1 VLLTLSMGGGTRD
14 NMKDKHILLSHGAGG
29 KLSHDLVEEFFLPA
43 FDNDLLRALDD
54 SAVIP
59 IEPSR
64 LAFTTDSYVVKPLF
78 FPGGDIGR
86 LAICGTVND
95 LAMAGARPLGL
106 SASFILE
113 EGLPIE
119 DLERIL
125 ASMKGAAQE
134 AGVKVVTG
142 DTKVVEHGAAEGIFI
157 TTAGVGQIPDGVG
170 IGSAQAKPGDAVM
183 VSGPIGDHEIAV
195 LMARGE
201 FSLQG
206 EVESDC
212 APLNGL
218 VQAMLKV
225 CPEIHSLRDPTRGGL
240 ATVLWEIAASSK
252 VGVVIDEGK
261 VPIREQVR
269 AVCDLLGFDPYYLA
283 NEGKLVAFVPE
294 GEAEAVLKA
303 MQAHPLGGEAAIV
316 GKVTAEHPG
325 KVLLKTGIGGHRLL
339 EPLSGEQF
347 PRIC

>member
-1 VLLTLSMGGGTRD
+1 
-14 NMKDKHILLSHGAGG
+14 MKDKRILLSHGAGG
-29 KLSHDLVEEFFLPA
+29 KLSHDLVQELFLPF
-43 FDNDLLRALDD
+43 FDNDLLRALED
-54 SAVIP
+54 SAVISL
-59 IEPSR
+59 ETNR
-64 LAFTTDSYVVKPLF
+64 VAFTTDSYVVKPLF

-119 DLERIL
+119 DLEKIL
-125 ASMKGAAQE
+125 ASMQGAAQE
-134 AGVKVVTG
+134 AGVRVVAG

-157 TTAGVGQIPDGVG
+157 TTAGIGICPEGVVL
-170 IGSAQAKPGDAVM
+170 GSAHAHPGDAVI
-183 VSGPIGDHEIAV
+183 VNGPLGDHEIAV

-218 VQAMLKV
+218 VEAMLKA
-225 CPEIHSLRDPTRGGL
+225 CSEIHSLRDPTRGGL

-261 VPIREQVR
+261 IPLRDQVR

-294 GEAEAVLKA
+294 GKAAEVLKA
-303 MQAHPLGGEAAIV
+303 MKAHPLGGEAAIV
-316 GKVTAEHPG
+316 GKVTSEHPG

>member
-1 VLLTLSMGGGTRD
+1 
-14 NMKDKHILLSHGAGG
+14 MKDKRILLSHGAGG
-29 KLSHDLVEEFFLPA
+29 KMSHDLLHELFLPF
-43 FDNDLLRALDD
+43 FDNELLRALDD

-59 IEPSR
+59 AQGQR

-95 LAMAGARPLGL
+95 LAMAGALPLGIA
-106 SASFILE
+106 ASFILE
-113 EGLPIE
+113 EGLPFE
-119 DLERIL
+119 DLERVL
-125 ASMKGAAQE
+125 SSMKGAAQE

-142 DTKVVEHGAAEGIFI
+142 DTKVVEHGATEGIYI
-157 TTAGVGQIPDGVG
+157 TTAGVGQIPDNVA
-170 IGSAQAKPGDAVM
+170 IGSAQAKPGDTVIL
-183 VSGPIGDHEIAV
+183 SGPLGDHEIAV

-206 EVESDC
+206 GIESDC

-218 VQAMLKV
+218 VEAMLEA
-225 CPEIHSLRDPTRGGL
+225 CPDIHSLRDPTRGGM
-240 ATVLWEIAASSK
+240 ATVLWEIATSSG
-252 VGVVIDEGK
+252 VGVVIEEGK
-261 VPIREQVR
+261 VPIRAEVK

-294 GEAEAVLKA
+294 EAAESVLKA
-303 MQAHPLGGEAAIV
+303 MQAHPLGEEAAII
-316 GKVTAEHPG
+316 GKVVAENPG
-325 KVLLKTGIGGHRLL
+325 RVLLRTGIGGHRLL

>member
-1 VLLTLSMGGGTRD
+1 
-14 NMKDKHILLSHGAGG
+14 MKDNTITLSHGAGG
-29 KLSHDLVEEFFLPA
+29 RLNHELIEEYFVPY
-43 FDNDLLRALDD
+43 FDNATLRALDD

-59 IEPSR
+59 MQSGQANR
-64 LAFTTDSYVVKPLF
+64 LAFTTDAYVVKPLF

-95 LAMAGARPLGL
+95 LAMAGAQPLGL
-106 SASFILE
+106 TASFILE
-113 EGLPIE
+113 EGLSIE
-119 DLERIL
+119 DLKRVL
-125 ASMKGAAQE
+125 ASMKGAALE
-134 AGVKVVTG
+134 AGVQVVAG
-142 DTKVVEHGAAEGIFI
+142 DTKVVEHGAAEGLYI
-157 TTAGVGQIPDGVG
+157 TTAGIGAISDNVV
-170 IGSAQAKPGDAVM
+170 IGSAQAKPGDAVL

-218 VQAMLKV
+218 VEAMLKA
-225 CPEIHSLRDPTRGGL
+225 CPDIHSLRDPTRGGL
-240 ATVLWEIAASSK
+240 ATVLWEIAQASG
-252 VGVVIDEGK
+252 VGVVVEERE
-261 VPIREQVR
+261 VPMRKEVKG
-269 AVCDLLGFDPYYLA
+269 VCDLLGFDPYYLA

-294 GEAEAVLKA
+294 KEAAKVLKA
-303 MQAHPLGGEAAIV
+303 MQKHPLGKEATVI
-316 GKVTAEHPG
+316 GKVTAENSG
-325 KVLLKTGIGGHRLL
+325 KVLLHTPIGGHRLL

>member
-1 VLLTLSMGGGTRD
+1 
-14 NMKDKHILLSHGAGG
+14 MKDKKITLSHGAGG
-29 KLSHDLVEEFFLPA
+29 RLSHDLIEEYFLPC

-59 IEPSR
+59 MQSEQANR

-125 ASMKGAAQE
+125 ASMKGAAEE
-134 AGVKVVTG
+134 AGARVVAG
-142 DTKVVEHGAAEGIFI
+142 DTKVVEHGAAEGIYI
-157 TTAGVGQIPDGVG
+157 TTAGVGQIPEDVA
-170 IGSAQAKPGDAVM
+170 IGSAQAKPGDVVM
-183 VSGPIGDHEIAV
+183 VSGPLGDHEIAV

-201 FSLQG
+201 FALQG

-218 VQAMLKV
+218 VEAMLEV

-240 ATVLWEIAASSK
+240 ATVLWEIVNSSK
-252 VGVVIDEGK
+252 VGVIIDEGEI
-261 VPIREQVR
+261 PIRDQVR

-283 NEGKLVAFVPE
+283 NEGRLVAFMPQ
-294 GEAEAVLKA
+294 GEAKAVLKA
-303 MQAHPLGGEAAIV
+303 MQAHPLGGEATII
-316 GKVTAEHPG
+316 GKVTAENPG
-325 KVLLKTGIGGHRLL
+325 KVLLHTPIGGHRLL

>member
-1 VLLTLSMGGGTRD
+1 
-14 NMKDKHILLSHGAGG
+14 MKDKRILLSHGAGG
-29 KLSHDLVEEFFLPA
+29 KLSHDLVQEFFLPS
-43 FDNDLLRALDD
+43 FDNDLLRTLDD

-59 IEPSR
+59 LGPSR

-119 DLERIL
+119 ELERVL
-125 ASMKGAAQE
+125 ASMKEAAAE
-134 AGVKVVTG
+134 AGVKVVAG

-157 TTAGVGQIPDGVG
+157 TTAGIGQIPDNVA
-170 IGSAQAKPGDAVM
+170 IGSAQARPGDAVV
-183 VSGPIGDHEIAV
+183 VSGPLGDHEIAV

-218 VQAMLKV
+218 VEVMLQA
-225 CPEIHSLRDPTRGGL
+225 CPEIHCLRDPTRGGL
-240 ATVLWEIAASSK
+240 ATVLWEIAGSSK
-252 VGVVIDEGK
+252 VGVIIDEGQ
-261 VPIREQVR
+261 VPIREGVR

-283 NEGKLVAFVPE
+283 NEGKLVAFVP
-294 GEAEAVLKA
+294 AEAAESVLKA
-303 MQAHPLGGEAAIV
+303 MQAHPLGGESAIV
-316 GKVTAEHPG
+316 GRVTEEHPG

>member
-1 VLLTLSMGGGTRD
+1 
-14 NMKDKHILLSHGAGG
+14 MKDKRILLSHGAGG
-29 KLSHDLVEEFFLPA
+29 KLSHDLVEELFLPF
-43 FDNDLLRALDD
+43 FDNDLLRALED

-59 IEPSR
+59 IKPSR
-64 LAFTTDSYVVKPLF
+64 VAFTTDSYVVKPLF

-95 LAMAGARPLGL
+95 LAMAGAKPLGL

-113 EGLPIE
+113 EVLPIE
-119 DLERIL
+119 DLEKIL
-125 ASMKGAAQE
+125 ASMKKAAQE
-134 AGVKVVTG
+134 AGARVVAG
-142 DTKVVEHGAAEGIFI
+142 DTKVVEHGAAEGIYI
-157 TTAGVGQIPDGVG
+157 TTAGIGIVPEGVAL
-170 IGSAQAKPGDAVM
+170 GSAQAKPGDAVI
-183 VSGPIGDHEIAV
+183 VSGPLGDHEIAV

-201 FSLQG
+201 FALQG

-218 VQAMLKV
+218 VEAMLKA
-225 CPEIHSLRDPTRGGL
+225 CPDIHCLRDPTRGGL

-252 VGVVIDEGK
+252 VGVVIDEGE
-261 VPIREQVR
+261 VPLRDQVR

-283 NEGKLVAFVPE
+283 NEGKLVAFIPE
-294 GEAEAVLKA
+294 EKDAAVLKA
-303 MQAHPLGGEAAIV
+303 MQAHPLGEEAAIV
-316 GKVTAEHPG
+316 GRVVAEHPG